1 MVKESLGTK
10 KFNLDTSNNGESEG
24 KNKRVL
30 KGLNWFKSRYVF
42 DERLVPRKSEYECT
56 DKDGKDKEKNFSY
69 NFVHFFSVG
78 EISEHFINYQYFFL

>member
-1 MVKESLGTK
+1 
-10 KFNLDTSNNGESEG
+10 
-24 KNKRVL
+24 L

-42 DERLVPRKSEYECT
+42 DERLVPRKSEYERT

-69 NFVHFFSVG
+69 NFVHFFGVS